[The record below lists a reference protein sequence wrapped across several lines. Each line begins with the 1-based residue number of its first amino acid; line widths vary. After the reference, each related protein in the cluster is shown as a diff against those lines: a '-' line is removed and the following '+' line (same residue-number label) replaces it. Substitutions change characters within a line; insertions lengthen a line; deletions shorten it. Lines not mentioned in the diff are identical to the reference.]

1 MRVITDDRRYKLW
14 AVAALRDEAIDRVL
28 DAIPEG
34 WVAAFYD
41 GGERGNRIL
50 EVLNLEPG
58 EVREITAKAD

>member
-1 MRVITDDRRYKLW
+1 MRVITDDRRHQLW
-14 AVAALRDEAIDRVL
+14 AVAAPRDEAVDRVL

-34 WVAAFYD
+34 CVAALYD

-50 EVLNLEPG
+50 EVLDLEPG